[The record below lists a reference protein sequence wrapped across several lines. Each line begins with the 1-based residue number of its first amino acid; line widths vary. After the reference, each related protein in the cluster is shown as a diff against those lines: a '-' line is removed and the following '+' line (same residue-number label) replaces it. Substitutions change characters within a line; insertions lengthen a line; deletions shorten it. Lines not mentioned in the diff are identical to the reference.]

1 MQGLLRSLIRPKTC
15 LNLLGRCCFSD
26 LLCVLCVVNYIYAHR
41 FDFTSRFWAHS
52 IALRRTSTGST
63 FPFVV
68 ACAPPVGRKSD
79 ETFSARAL
87 DDADRA
93 IHAASSP
100 R

>member
-15 LNLLGRCCFSD
+15 LNPLGRCCFSD
-26 LLCVLCVVNYIYAHR
+26 LLCVLCVVAYIYAHL
-41 FDFTSRFWAHS
+41 FEFTSRFRADS

-79 ETFSARAL
+79 ETFSTRAF
-87 DDADRA
+87 DDSDDA

-100 R
+100 Q